1 MKKIFTTETVIE
13 KIGAILLIIGMIL
26 LPSVEFIC
34 SLSANHFMWQEEIV
48 ILLGASSFICILLLA
63 LQRQQIAFYKSDL
76 FIGLLL
82 LFAILSLIFTKDM
95 HQSLYGNKPSYREGI
110 LVFFSYYSVA
120 LFASRI
126 IKTDYRKWI
135 LKIFLILGI
144 VETFVG
150 ILQFNGLWP
159 YSALFGDT
167 VPIDEC
173 AFGYP
178 TWAFGFT
185 ENCNFFS
192 ALTVIFTGLGAGLFL
207 ISEGKKRLLYL
218 ALTSFCFYG
227 VLTTYSRLGLLGI
240 IGFICYLLLISLVAY
255 KLKIKK
261 KALSPKR
268 ILFLFG
274 IYVVVLLISCLIS
287 PELMNNFL
295 KFKTE
300 LSNGGLSNL
309 GSGRM
314 FIWKEGLETVP
325 HYWYIGTGLDNYVYS
340 FFWDNPNYDGFYQD
354 KGHNEY
360 IHILVTQGV
369 FTLITWLSM
378 IFYNL
383 TTSTKRFFYSDDTE
397 SKITFILIV
406 MYGGYLCQAL
416 ANSSVTNVAIYNW
429 VITGLLLYTADKK
442 PLKTIEIKS

>member
-1 MKKIFTTETVIE
+1 MKSFTTKMDIE
-13 KIGAILLIIGMIL
+13 KLGTILLIVGMIM
-26 LPSVEFIC
+26 LPAVEFVC
-34 SLSANHFMWQEEIV
+34 SLFANHFLFQEEIV
-48 ILLGASSFICILLLA
+48 ILMGLTSFICILLLTLKNQQ
-63 LQRQQIAFYKSDL
+63 LQLYKSDL
-76 FIGLLL
+76 FILLL
-82 LFAILSLIFTKDM
+82 FVFAILSLIFTKDM
-95 HQSLYGNKPSYREGI
+95 DESLYGHAPFYREGL

-120 LFASRI
+120 FFSSRI
-126 IKTDYRKWI
+126 AKTDYRKWI
-135 LKIFLILGI
+135 LKTFLILGI
-144 VETFVG
+144 IEIIVG

-159 YSALFGDT
+159 YPALFGDT
-167 VPIDEC
+167 VNIDEC

-192 ALTVIFTGLGAGLFL
+192 ALTVIFTGLTAGLFL
-207 ISEGKKRLLYL
+207 ISEGKKRLIYL
-218 ALTSFCFYG
+218 FLTAFCFYG
-227 VLTTYSRLGLLGI
+227 VLTTYSRLGILGT
-240 IGFICYLLLISLVAY
+240 IGFICYLLLISFVAY
-255 KLKIKK
+255 KLKVKK
-261 KALSPKR
+261 TALSPKY

-274 IYVVVLLISCLIS
+274 IYILVLLIACLFS

-300 LSNGGLSNL
+300 FSSGNLDNL

-314 FIWKEGLETVP
+314 LIWKKGLETVP

-340 FFWDNPNYDGFYQD
+340 FFWDNPDYEGFYQQ

-378 IFYNL
+378 ILYNL
-383 TTSTKRFFYSDDTE
+383 TTSTRRFFYSDDTE

-442 PLKTIEIKS
+442 PLKTIEMKS